1 MSEADRQNDG
11 QSRVDRNPLD
21 DRNPGEDK
29 LPSSP
34 HFFRLIRRGLLV
46 IVVFLLATAWLV
58 PAPLE
63 TAADPMRAPNPAKS
77 AWFLLWI
84 QELVSHGTGWMY
96 AVLALAALMVAL
108 PWLRRTTGER
118 AAWFQPGERA
128 VGAVVVALV
137 VAVAALTAVG
147 LFLRGENWQLRGPF

>member
-1 MSEADRQNDG
+1 MSDQIPMNDRTPTG
-11 QSRVDRNPLD
+11 
-21 DRNPGEDK
+21 DK

-46 IVVFLLATAWLV
+46 IAGFLLVAAWLV

-77 AWFLLWI
+77 AWFLLWL
-84 QELVSHGTGWMY
+84 QELVSYGTSWMY
-96 AVLALAALMVAL
+96 GVLVLAGLMVAL

-118 AAWFQPGERA
+118 AAWFQPGERV
-128 VGAVVVALV
+128 VGAIVVVVTVMV
-137 VAVAALTAVG
+137 VVLTAIG

>member
-1 MSEADRQNDG
+1 MSDQVPTSE
-11 QSRVDRNPLD
+11 SV
-21 DRNPGEDK
+21 
-29 LPSSP
+29 PSSP

-46 IVVFLLATAWLV
+46 IAVFLLAAAWLV

-63 TAADPMRAPNPAKS
+63 TAADPMRPPNPAKS

-84 QELVSHGTGWMY
+84 QELVSHGTAWMY
-96 AVLALAALMVAL
+96 AVLLLAGLFTAL
-108 PWLRRTTGER
+108 PWLRRSTGQR
-118 AAWFQPGERA
+118 AAWFQPGERL

-137 VAVAALTAVG
+137 ALVVALTATG

>member
-1 MSEADRQNDG
+1 MSDQI
-11 QSRVDRNPLD
+11 PMD
-21 DRNPGEDK
+21 DKIPTSDK

-46 IVVFLLATAWLV
+46 IAAFLLVAAWLV

-63 TAADPMRAPNPAKS
+63 TIADPMRPPNPAKS

-84 QELVSHGTGWMY
+84 QELVSRGTGWMY
-96 AVLALAALMVAL
+96 GVLALAGLMVAL
-108 PWLRRTTGER
+108 PWLRRGTGER
-118 AAWFQPGERA
+118 AAWFQPGERV
-128 VGAVVVALV
+128 VGAVAVALFALV
-137 VAVAALTAVG
+137 VLLTAVG

>member
-1 MSEADRQNDG
+1 MSDQ
-11 QSRVDRNPLD
+11 V
-21 DRNPGEDK
+21 
-29 LPSSP
+29 PSSP

-46 IVVFLLATAWLV
+46 IAVFLLVAAWLV

-63 TAADPMRAPNPAKS
+63 TAADPMRPPNPAKS

-84 QELVSHGTGWMY
+84 QELVSHGTAWMY
-96 AVLALAALMVAL
+96 GVLVLAGLFVAL
-108 PWLRRTTGER
+108 PWLRRSVGER
-118 AAWFQPGERA
+118 AAWFQPGERI

-137 VAVAALTAVG
+137 ALVIALTATG

>member
-1 MSEADRQNDG
+1 MSDH
-11 QSRVDRNPLD
+11 V
-21 DRNPGEDK
+21 
-29 LPSSP
+29 PSSP

-46 IVVFLLATAWLV
+46 IAVFLLAAAWLV

-63 TAADPMRAPNPAKS
+63 TAADPLRAPNPAKS

-96 AVLALAALMVAL
+96 GLLALAGLMAAL
-108 PWLRRTTGER
+108 PWLRRATGER
-118 AAWFQPGERA
+118 AAWFQPGERV
-128 VGAVVVALV
+128 VGAVVVALFALV
-137 VAVAALTAVG
+137 VALTAVG